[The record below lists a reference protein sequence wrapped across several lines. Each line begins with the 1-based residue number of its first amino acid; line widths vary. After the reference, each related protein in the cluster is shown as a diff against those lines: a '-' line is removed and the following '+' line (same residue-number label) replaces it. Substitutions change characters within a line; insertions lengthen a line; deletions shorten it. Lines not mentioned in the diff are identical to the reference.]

1 MEEENSEDMLHIILF
16 ILKIIGIILASIIGL
31 LLFVILV
38 VLLVPI
44 KYRVAADKKEDLTAE
59 AKITWLFRL
68 LYLHI
73 SFKDNHY
80 KMRFRILGKV
90 FYDSDATKDKNKRK
104 KSKRRKKGKGSKE
117 GKIIVKRIG
126 KDKKSRKNIKR
137 YKTNKR
143 LENNDI
149 ILKHD
154 KDAIVVEHI
163 EKSKNI
169 AIEKS
174 LEKSTDDIQP
184 ITIVPVE
191 ESVYIVPVENVDEKD
206 KNISYDITKD
216 KRNTHTIK
224 EKEIHVDVN
233 LDYTNDS
240 FDNYSNKNNEFPV
253 KTIMK
258 KIISCFEKIKT
269 IFNNIKNF
277 FLNINTTIQ
286 KIKEFFLN
294 INEKWDKIK
303 DFFNDEINKLGLSK
317 SLRSLYKV
325 LKHLHPKKL
334 KIEIEIG
341 TGDPCST
348 GQVVGL
354 LAVFYGYFGEN
365 VQIIPNFETSIL
377 EGSIFCLGRIR
388 IATLLIICIKLIVN
402 DHFKQ
407 LIKNMKAFKEEL

>member
-31 LLFVILV
+31 LLFIIVI

-44 KYRVAADKKEDLTAE
+44 KYRVTADKKEDLMAE

-90 FYDSDATKDKNKRK
+90 FYDSDTTKDKG
-104 KSKRRKKGKGSKE
+104 KGKKLKKKKLKKKKNSTDHKE
-117 GKIIVKRIG
+117 GKNKVKSSG
-126 KDKKSRKNIKR
+126 NKNKVL
-137 YKTNKR
+137 T
-143 LENNDI
+143 
-149 ILKHD
+149 
-154 KDAIVVEHI
+154 
-163 EKSKNI
+163 
-169 AIEKS
+169 IEKS
-174 LEKSTDDIQP
+174 LEKTKDDNQLLIIEYDKDAVSTDPKQNLDENNKN
-184 ITIVPVE
+184 ITI
-191 ESVYIVPVENVDEKD
+191 
-206 KNISYDITKD
+206 DITKD

-224 EKEIHVDVN
+224 ENERHIDDNLVN
-233 LDYTNDS
+233 SKDYFN
-240 FDNYSNKNNEFPV
+240 NYSNNGNDDECSK
-253 KTIMK
+253 KTFLQ
-258 KIISCFEKIKT
+258 KIIRILDKIKA
-269 IFNNIKNF
+269 IFSKIKSF
-277 FLNINTTIQ
+277 FLNINTTKQ
-286 KIKEFFLN
+286 KIIDFFLN
-294 INEKWDKIK
+294 INEKWAKIK
-303 DFFNDEINKLGLSK
+303 DFFHDEINKLGLSK

-341 TGDPCST
+341 TGDPCTT

-354 LAVFYGYFGEN
+354 LAVVYGYYGEN

-388 IATLLIICIKLIVN
+388 IATLLIICIKLILN